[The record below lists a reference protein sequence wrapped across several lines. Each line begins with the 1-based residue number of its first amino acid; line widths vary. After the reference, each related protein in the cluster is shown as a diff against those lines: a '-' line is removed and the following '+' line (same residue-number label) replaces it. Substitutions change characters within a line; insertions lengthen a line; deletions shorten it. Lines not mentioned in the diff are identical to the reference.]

1 MSMSLHS
8 DEFSLQK
15 PEVPLLHDHNALV
28 FTLFTLMSSPCTNLR
43 FPSSIMASELEFRH
57 KPQTRQKETFLQ
69 TNFIYL
75 PRFGTGKNDTRL
87 LQKQREALL
96 K

>member
-1 MSMSLHS
+1 MSLHS
-8 DEFSLQK
+8 DEFPLQE
-15 PEVPLLHDHNALV
+15 PDVPL
-28 FTLFTLMSSPCTNLR
+28 
-43 FPSSIMASELEFRH
+43 SIMASELEFQH

-75 PRFGTGKNDTRL
+75 PRFGTGKSDTRL
-87 LQKQREALL
+87 LQKQREAFL

>member
-15 PEVPLLHDHNALV
+15 
-28 FTLFTLMSSPCTNLR
+28 LR

-87 LQKQREALL
+87 LQKQREEFL